1 MKLIQMIK
9 LSGSVIERFCTSFG
23 YTQSILKVQTAF
35 FKEKRLL
42 KFLSSISEVTS
53 NKQKQLTK
61 DIKTV
66 QIEVFV
72 PYFYSVLMINNLTLY

>member
-9 LSGSVIERFCTSFG
+9 LGGYVIEHFCTSFG

-35 FKEKRLL
+35 FKAKRLL
-42 KFLSSISEVTS
+42 RFLSSISEVTS

-72 PYFYSVLMINNLTLY
+72 SYFYSVLMINNLT

>member
-23 YTQSILKVQTAF
+23 YTQSILKVQTASV
-35 FKEKRLL
+35 KAKRLL

-61 DIKTV
+61 DIKKST
-66 QIEVFV
+66 
-72 PYFYSVLMINNLTLY
+72 N

>member
-1 MKLIQMIK
+1 MIK

-23 YTQSILKVQTAF
+23 YTQSILKVQTAS
-35 FKEKRLL
+35 FKAKRLL
-42 KFLSSISEVTS
+42 KFLLSISEVTS

>member
-9 LSGSVIERFCTSFG
+9 LSGYVIEHFSTSFG

-35 FKEKRLL
+35 FKAKRLL

-72 PYFYSVLMINNLTLY
+72 PYFYSVLMIDNLT